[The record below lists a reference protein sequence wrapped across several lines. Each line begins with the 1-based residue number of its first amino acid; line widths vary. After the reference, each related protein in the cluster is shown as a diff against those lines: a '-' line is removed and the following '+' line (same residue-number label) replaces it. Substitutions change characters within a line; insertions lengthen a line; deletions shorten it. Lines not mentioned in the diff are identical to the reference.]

1 MNNSVDINNIDNT
14 YNIDNIDNTIKTIT
28 ISGTGTKYEMK
39 KVLKEKKEQK
49 KRVDSEKWELTD
61 EDLTYNKQIASLV
74 RIQNNIN
81 INNIN
86 KEDNLTKYDNLIIS
100 QIKTKLSSYKQQDIL
115 KKLLNEEKFIT
126 FNKTI
131 DLLVESDLKCHYC
144 SEFMNVVYEIVR
156 MNKQWSLDRINND
169 LCHSNENC
177 LIACLNCN
185 LRRRLTNME
194 KFDFTKKLR
203 ISKQGV

>member
-1 MNNSVDINNIDNT
+1 MNNSINIDNIDNRD
-14 YNIDNIDNTIKTIT
+14 NIDNIDNTIKTIT

-61 EDLTYNKQIASLV
+61 EDLTYNKQIESLV
-74 RIQNNIN
+74 RIQ
-81 INNIN
+81 NNIN
-86 KEDNLTKYDNLIIS
+86 KEDNLTKYDNLIMS

-156 MNKQWSLDRINND
+156 MNKQWSLDRIDNNQGHNNGN
-169 LCHSNENC
+169 LVISC
-177 LIACLNCN
+177 LACN
-185 LRRRLTNME
+185 LKRRRVNKDDFFMTKNMKIVRE
-194 KFDFTKKLR
+194 GLD
-203 ISKQGV
+203 GV

>member
-1 MNNSVDINNIDNT
+1 MNNSID
-14 YNIDNIDNTIKTIT
+14 IDNIDNTIKTIT

-61 EDLTYNKQIASLV
+61 KDLTYNKQIESLV
-74 RIQNNIN
+74 RIQNNN
-81 INNIN
+81 DINNIN

-156 MNKQWSLDRINND
+156 MNKQWSLDRIDNNQGHND
-169 LCHSNENC
+169 GNLVISC
-177 LIACLNCN
+177 LACN
-185 LRRRLTNME
+185 LKRRRVNKDDFFMTKNMKIVRE
-194 KFDFTKKLR
+194 GLD
-203 ISKQGV
+203 GV

>member
-1 MNNSVDINNIDNT
+1 MNNSVDIDNT
-14 YNIDNIDNTIKTIT
+14 DNIDNTIKTIT

-61 EDLTYNKQIASLV
+61 EDLTYNKQIESLV

-81 INNIN
+81 INTIN

-131 DLLVESDLKCHYC
+131 DLLVKSDLKCHYC

-156 MNKQWSLDRINND
+156 MNKQWSLDRIDNNQGHND
-169 LCHSNENC
+169 GNLVISC
-177 LIACLNCN
+177 LACN
-185 LRRRLTNME
+185 LKRRRVNKDDFFMTKNMKIVRE
-194 KFDFTKKLR
+194 GLD
-203 ISKQGV
+203 GV

>member
-1 MNNSVDINNIDNT
+1 MNNSIDID
-14 YNIDNIDNTIKTIT
+14 NIDNIDNTIKTIT

-61 EDLTYNKQIASLV
+61 EDLTYNKQFESLV

-156 MNKQWSLDRINND
+156 MNKQWSLDRIDNNQGHNNGN
-169 LCHSNENC
+169 LVISC
-177 LIACLNCN
+177 LACN
-185 LRRRLTNME
+185 LKRRRVNKDDFFMTKNMKIVRE
-194 KFDFTKKLR
+194 GLD
-203 ISKQGV
+203 GV

>member
-1 MNNSVDINNIDNT
+1 MNNSI
-14 YNIDNIDNTIKTIT
+14 NIDNINNIIKTIT

-39 KVLKEKKEQK
+39 KVLKEQKEQK

-61 EDLTYNKQIASLV
+61 EDLTYNKQIESLV
-74 RIQNNIN
+74 RIQNTIN
-81 INNIN
+81 VNTIN
-86 KEDNLTKYDNLIIS
+86 KEENLTKYDNLIIS

-115 KKLLNEEKFIT
+115 KKILNEEKFIT

-156 MNKQWSLDRINND
+156 MNKQWSLDRIDNNQGHND
-169 LCHSNENC
+169 GNLVISC
-177 LIACLNCN
+177 LACN
-185 LRRRLTNME
+185 LKRRRVNKDDFFMTKNMKIVRE
-194 KFDFTKKLR
+194 GLD
-203 ISKQGV
+203 GV

>member
-1 MNNSVDINNIDNT
+1 MNNSI
-14 YNIDNIDNTIKTIT
+14 NIDNINNIIKTIT

-61 EDLTYNKQIASLV
+61 EDLTYNKQIESLV
-74 RIQNNIN
+74 RIQNTIN
-81 INNIN
+81 VNTIN
-86 KEDNLTKYDNLIIS
+86 KEENLTKYDNLIIS

-115 KKLLNEEKFIT
+115 KKILNEEKFIT

-156 MNKQWSLDRINND
+156 MNKQWSLDRIDNNQGHND
-169 LCHSNENC
+169 GNLVISC
-177 LIACLNCN
+177 LACN
-185 LRRRLTNME
+185 LKRRRVNKDDFFMTKNMKIVRE
-194 KFDFTKKLR
+194 GLD
-203 ISKQGV
+203 GV

>member
-1 MNNSVDINNIDNT
+1 MNNSI
-14 YNIDNIDNTIKTIT
+14 NIDNIDNINNTIKTIT

-61 EDLTYNKQIASLV
+61 EDLTHNKQIESLV

-86 KEDNLTKYDNLIIS
+86 KEDNLTKYDNLIMS

-156 MNKQWSLDRINND
+156 MNKQWSLDRIDNNQGHNNGN
-169 LCHSNENC
+169 LVISC
-177 LIACLNCN
+177 LACN
-185 LRRRLTNME
+185 LKRRRVNKDDFFMTKNMKIVRE
-194 KFDFTKKLR
+194 GLD
-203 ISKQGV
+203 GV

>member
-1 MNNSVDINNIDNT
+1 MNNSIDIDNT
-14 YNIDNIDNTIKTIT
+14 DNIDNTIKTIT

-61 EDLTYNKQIASLV
+61 EDLTYNKQIESLV

-115 KKLLNEEKFIT
+115 KKILNEEKIIT

-156 MNKQWSLDRINND
+156 MNKQWSLDRIDNNQGHND
-169 LCHSNENC
+169 GNLVISC
-177 LIACLNCN
+177 LACN
-185 LRRRLTNME
+185 LKRRRVNKDDFFMTKNMKIVRE
-194 KFDFTKKLR
+194 GLD
-203 ISKQGV
+203 GV